1 MKNDLQCCNCHCF
14 FMHFG
19 FGALLLY
26 IANLSQVKN
35 GRKKTMMLM
44 TMLIELCDNPF

>member
-1 MKNDLQCCNCHCF
+1 MIYSVVIAVAFSCVLDLELF
-14 FMHFG
+14 
-19 FGALLLY
+19 LLY